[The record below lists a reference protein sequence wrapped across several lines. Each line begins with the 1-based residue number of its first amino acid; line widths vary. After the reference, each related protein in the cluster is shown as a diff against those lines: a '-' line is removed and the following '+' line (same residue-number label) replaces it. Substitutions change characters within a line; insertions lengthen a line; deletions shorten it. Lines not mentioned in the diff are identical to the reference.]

1 MIALIPLR
9 NVNMETIGKIRGVYA
24 GKAVPYTRPGTFSA
38 IDKQPVAGP
47 VAVGT
52 EGLQCDEQGDRRVHG
67 GPDKAVH
74 VYAWPNYAHWRAQ
87 FPDNRRFDAAPA
99 FGENLSVEGVDE
111 TTVCLGDQWRVG
123 TVLFEVS
130 QGRQPCWKL
139 NDRFG
144 IADMARRVQDSL
156 LAGWYLRVLEPGE
169 LQAGDP
175 ILLIARPNAAWSVA
189 RVLTVIRDRQCEPA
203 LMQELL
209 ELGLPA
215 SWQRLFARR
224 LEAGQVEDWQ
234 SRLGEGS

>member
-1 MIALIPLR
+1 
-9 NVNMETIGKIRGVYA
+9 METIGKIRGVYA

-209 ELGLPA
+209 ELGLSA

>member
-1 MIALIPLR
+1 MK
-9 NVNMETIGKIRGVYA
+9 TIGKIRGVYA
-24 GKAVPYTRPGTFSA
+24 GKAVPFTRPGTFSA
-38 IDKQPVAGP
+38 IDKQSVAGP
-47 VAVGT
+47 VTVGT

-74 VYAWPNYAHWRAQ
+74 VYAWPNYAHWRTQ

-169 LQAGDP
+169 LQAGDD
-175 ILLIARPNAAWSVA
+175 IRLVQRPHGEWSVA
-189 RVLTVIRDRQCEPA
+189 RVLAVIRDRQCEPA

-234 SRLGEGS
+234 SRLGEGA